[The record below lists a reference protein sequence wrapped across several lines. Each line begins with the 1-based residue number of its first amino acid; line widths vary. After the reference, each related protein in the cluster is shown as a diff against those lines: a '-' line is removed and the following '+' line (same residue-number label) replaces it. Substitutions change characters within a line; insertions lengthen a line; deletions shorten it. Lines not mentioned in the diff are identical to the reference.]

1 MSITLFCIA
10 LLTSIV
16 GSICGIGGGVIIKP
30 VLDAM
35 NIMSVSAISFLSG
48 CTVLAMAVVSV
59 GKNLRN
65 GQVPINRRTTPALG
79 VGAAVGGVVGKLLFN
94 AIKSYAGNESLV
106 GMVQALVLALITVL
120 TLVYMLL
127 EKGGRIHT
135 RRLDHLAV
143 SVVIGLVLGLMS
155 SFLGIGGGPINLAV
169 LSFFFS
175 MNTKE
180 AAINSLCVILISQI
194 ASLLQTFATGSVP
207 AVSPLFLCAMIAGGI
222 VGGLVGQTINKR
234 LNAGQVGR
242 LFNVLLVVVTAIS
255 LYNAFRFAAHL

>member
-1 MSITLFCIA
+1 MSVTLFCIA
-10 LLTSIV
+10 LVTSVV

-35 NIMSVSAISFLSG
+35 EIMSVSAISFLSG

-59 GKNLRN
+59 GKNLKS
-65 GQVPINRRTTPALG
+65 GQVPINHRTTPALG
-79 VGAAVGGVVGKLLFN
+79 VGAAVGGVAGKVLFN
-94 AIKSYAGNESLV
+94 VIKGYAGNENLV
-106 GMVQALVLALITVL
+106 GMIQALVLALITLL
-120 TLVYMLL
+120 TLAYMLM
-127 EKGGRIHT
+127 ERGGQIQTHWVDS
-135 RRLDHLAV
+135 LIV

-194 ASLLQTFATGSVP
+194 ASLLQTFATASVP
-207 AVSPLFLCAMIAGGI
+207 EISPLFLCAMIVGGI
-222 VGGLVGQTINKR
+222 VGGFLGQTVNKK
-234 LNAGQVGR
+234 LSTNQVGR
-242 LFNVLLVVVTAIS
+242 LFHALLLVVTAIS
-255 LYNAFRFAAHL
+255 LYNAFRFAGQL

>member
-10 LLTSIV
+10 LLTSVV

-35 NIMSVSAISFLSG
+35 EIMSVSAISFLSG

-59 GKNLRN
+59 GKNLRS

-79 VGAAVGGVVGKLLFN
+79 LGAAVGGVAGKVLFN
-94 AIKSYAGNESLV
+94 AIKESAGNESLV
-106 GMVQALVLALITVL
+106 GMIQALVLALITLL
-120 TLVYMLL
+120 TLAYMVA
-127 EKGGRIHT
+127 EKRGGIHT
-135 RRLDHLAV
+135 LRLENLAI
-143 SVVIGLVLGLMS
+143 SLIIGLVLGLMS

-175 MNTKE
+175 MNTKQ

-194 ASLLQTFATGSVP
+194 ASLIQTFATRSLP
-207 AVSPLFLCAMIAGGI
+207 EVSPLFLCAMIAGGI
-222 VGGLVGQTINKR
+222 VGGLVGQSLNRR
-234 LNAGQVGR
+234 LSGNQVGR
-242 LFNVLLVVVTAIS
+242 LFNVLLLVVTAVS
-255 LYNAFRFAAHL
+255 LYNAFRFAGQL